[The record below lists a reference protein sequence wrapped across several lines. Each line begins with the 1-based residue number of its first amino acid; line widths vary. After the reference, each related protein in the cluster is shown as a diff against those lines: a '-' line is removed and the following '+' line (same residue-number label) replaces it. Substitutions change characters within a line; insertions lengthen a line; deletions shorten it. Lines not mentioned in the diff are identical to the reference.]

1 MMREVIWNIWAA
13 NSMSDNFNLTRQD
26 LMLLPWDEKEP
37 PFIEPTREEI
47 EEISKRF
54 DQAAV
59 AAYAVDNRHYI

>member
-1 MMREVIWNIWAA
+1 
-13 NSMSDNFNLTRQD
+13 MSDNFNLTRQD

-59 AAYAVDNRHYI
+59 AAYAVDNRHYK